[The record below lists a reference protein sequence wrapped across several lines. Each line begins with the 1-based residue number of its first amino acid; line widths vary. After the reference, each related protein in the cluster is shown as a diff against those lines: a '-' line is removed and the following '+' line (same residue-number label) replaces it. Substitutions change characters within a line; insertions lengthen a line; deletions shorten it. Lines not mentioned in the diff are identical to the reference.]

1 MARNWPTYA
10 GCMILVQMLMACSGE
25 PAQNNTAISAA
36 PEQSNIAPA
45 GDRKLILAFGDSLYA
60 GYGVAQN
67 ESFPYELEQALRTR
81 GDAVEVRNAG
91 VSGETTQG
99 GLQRLAFT
107 LDGLPRKPD
116 LVLLGLGANDM
127 LRGLAP
133 AQSDRNLRAML
144 DILKARNLPV
154 LPTGMLAAPHMGRSA
169 ERRLGKE
176 CVSTCRSRWSP
187 YH

>member
-10 GCMILVQMLMACSGE
+10 GCTIFVQMLMACSGE

-91 VSGETTQG
+91 VSDRKST
-99 GLQRLAFT
+99 RL
-107 LDGLPRKPD
+107 
-116 LVLLGLGANDM
+116 N
-127 LRGLAP
+127 
-133 AQSDRNLRAML
+133 SS
-144 DILKARNLPV
+144 
-154 LPTGMLAAPHMGRSA
+154 H
-169 ERRLGKE
+169 
-176 CVSTCRSRWSP
+176 
-187 YH
+187 

>member
-10 GCMILVQMLMACSGE
+10 GCTIFVQMLMACSGE

-81 GDAVEVRNAG
+81 GDARSE
-91 VSGETTQG
+91 EHTPE
-99 GLQRLAFT
+99 LQSLMRTSYAVFCFQKKT
-107 LDGLPRKPD
+107 R
-116 LVLLGLGANDM
+116 
-127 LRGLAP
+127 
-133 AQSDRNLRAML
+133 
-144 DILKARNLPV
+144 
-154 LPTGMLAAPHMGRSA
+154 
-169 ERRLGKE
+169 
-176 CVSTCRSRWSP
+176 
-187 YH
+187 

>member
-1 MARNWPTYA
+1 
-10 GCMILVQMLMACSGE
+10 MLMACSGE

-45 GDRKLILAFGDSLYA
+45 GDRKLILAFGDSPYA

-67 ESFPYELEQALRTR
+67 ESFPYELEQALRTW

-116 LVLLGLGANDM
+116 LVRSQEHTSEIQSLM
-127 LRGLAP
+127 RISP
-133 AQSDRNLRAML
+133 AA
-144 DILKARNLPV
+144 
-154 LPTGMLAAPHMGRSA
+154 
-169 ERRLGKE
+169 
-176 CVSTCRSRWSP
+176 
-187 YH
+187 